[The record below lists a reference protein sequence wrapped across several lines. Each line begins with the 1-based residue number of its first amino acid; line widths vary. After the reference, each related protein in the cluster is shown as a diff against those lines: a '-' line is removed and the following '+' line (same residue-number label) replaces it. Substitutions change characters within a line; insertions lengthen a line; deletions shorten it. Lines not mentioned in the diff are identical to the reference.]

1 MKLKTE
7 AFPYPVL
14 SPYSSSDNDYID
26 SAFQCTIIT
35 SKIKDQSDNEF
46 IKVGYDIILSNN
58 EIKSLIK
65 SKKAS
70 YSLEVTCSSTGYK
83 NIFNLETENGF
94 VNIPIVDLYQRVVIY
109 PLIVVLIDIDD
120 YSSEDL
126 NSEYLIANANGSK
139 SFRKFKLKQ
148 GDMIAFDEPT
158 VKYLDYEPLGIK
170 SLLKVVLDE
179 ELDTDSYSID
189 TNDDNELIIRMGE
202 DLRKLWGNNDTKELL
217 YMPVIKDCIL
227 VALDEYKKDKEGIIE
242 KKWANLFLEI
252 IDRNERLD
260 EDISVNDL
268 NLIAQKIS
276 KKFGLLKIKQKVY
289 EQ

>member
-1 MKLKTE
+1 M
-7 AFPYPVL
+7 
-14 SPYSSSDNDYID
+14 
-26 SAFQCTIIT
+26 
-35 SKIKDQSDNEF
+35 
-46 IKVGYDIILSNN
+46 
-58 EIKSLIK
+58 
-65 SKKAS
+65 
-70 YSLEVTCSSTGYK
+70 
-83 NIFNLETENGF
+83 
-94 VNIPIVDLYQRVVIY
+94 
-109 PLIVVLIDIDD
+109 
-120 YSSEDL
+120 
-126 NSEYLIANANGSK
+126 
-139 SFRKFKLKQ
+139 
-148 GDMIAFDEPT
+148 
-158 VKYLDYEPLGIK
+158 
-170 SLLKVVLDE
+170 KVVLDE

>member
-26 SAFQCTIIT
+26 SAFQCTINAT
-35 SKIKDQSDNEF
+35 KSKDQDGNEF
-46 IKVGYDIILSNN
+46 IKIEFDIMLSND

-65 SKKAS
+65 NKKAS

-83 NIFNLETENGF
+83 KIFNLENENGF
-94 VNIPIVDLYQRVVIY
+94 VNIPIDDLYQRVVIY
-109 PLIVVLIDIDD
+109 PLIIIKTDVVD
-120 YSSEDL
+120 YSSRDL
-126 NSEYLIANANGSK
+126 NPEYIISSTKESK
-139 SFRKFKLKQ
+139 NYRKFKLKQ

-179 ELDTDSYSID
+179 ELDPDSYSID
-189 TNDDNELIIRMGE
+189 TNDDNELIIRMGQ
-202 DLRKLWGNNDTKELL
+202 DLRKMWGEHETKELL

-227 VALDEYKKDKEGIIE
+227 IALDEYRKDKEAIIE

-252 IDRNERLD
+252 IDRNERID

-268 NLIAQKIS
+268 NLIAQEIS
-276 KKFGLLKIKQKVY
+276 KKFGLLKIKQKVV
-289 EQ
+289 E